1 MLYACRVTEA
11 TSRTTGAPG
20 GSAAPPPAG
29 VAAGAPTRG
38 VVVAVGVL
46 AALRLAHWLLAPPN
60 SDEAYYWAWGQHPAL
75 SYYDHP
81 PLLAWT
87 QGLVHALLGR
97 SELAL
102 RLPAALCT
110 VGLVLLG
117 ARVAARLAAPGRGRV
132 TFAAAALLGSPLLLM
147 FTSFAWHDALLLFL
161 CALAATLLVDFLAE
175 VAEGGR
181 GSTARLFLGAAVLGL
196 AALAKYNSIFVAVG
210 VAGAIA
216 LDPRLRKLFRDP
228 RLWLAAAITL
238 AVLSPIVIWNLDHGL
253 ASFRFHLGQRQG
265 VSEGLRLRPRA
276 PVDFLVPTVLLLGP
290 AFVIAAVRAFR
301 TGDPSR
307 VFAGGAWAGVYRRV
321 ALLVFASSTAA
332 FLALSLVSWTLYY
345 WNIVAYVLLV
355 PPVAVVLAARPRLL
369 RFHLGYGLVAAA
381 VLVAHAV
388 VIPLTAPFPWIQDDD
403 SKEPLGWPTISQ
415 AVAEELARGPGRF
428 PATTD
433 YRSAAH
439 LAWALG
445 TADVVVV
452 PGGRL
457 SQFDYWLDRSR
468 GGGTAVLVTD
478 HRGPMD
484 AGVARWFDRV
494 THLRT
499 LPVDRLGL
507 RIKTYDLWLAE
518 GFHLPPPA
526 GR

>member
-1 MLYACRVTEA
+1 
-11 TSRTTGAPG
+11 
-20 GSAAPPPAG
+20 
-29 VAAGAPTRG
+29 VAA
-38 VVVAVGVL
+38 V
-46 AALRLAHWLLAPPN
+46 AALVALRVVHWLLAPPN
-60 SDEAYYWAWGQHPAL
+60 SDEAYYWTWGLHPAL

-87 QGLVHALLGR
+87 QGLVHAVLGR
-97 SELAL
+97 SHFAL
-102 RLPAALCT
+102 RLPAALST
-110 VGLVLLG
+110 LGIVLLG
-117 ARVAARLAAPGRGRV
+117 ARIAARLAAPGRGRV
-132 TFAAAALLGSPLLLM
+132 TFVAAALLGSPLFLM

-161 CALAATLLVDFLAE
+161 CTLSASLLVDFLAE
-175 VAEGGR
+175 VAEGRR

-196 AALAKYNSIFVAVG
+196 AALAKYNSVFVAVG
-210 VAGAIA
+210 VAAAIA
-216 LDPRLRKLFRDP
+216 SDRRLRPLLRDP
-228 RLWLAAAITL
+228 RLWIAAGITL
-238 AVLSPIVIWNLDHGL
+238 LVLSPIVVWNLEHGL

-265 VSEGLRLRPRA
+265 ISEGLRLRPMA
-276 PVDFLVPTVLLLGP
+276 PVHFLVPTLLLLSP
-290 AFVIAAVRAFR
+290 PLVVAMVAAFR
-301 TGDPSR
+301 GAPS
-307 VFAGGAWAGVYRRV
+307 GGAWAGVYRRI
-321 ALLVFASSTAA
+321 ALAAFASSTAA

-355 PPVAVVLAARPRLL
+355 PPAAVVLAARPRLL
-369 RFHLGYGLVAAA
+369 RFHLAYGLVVAT

-388 VIPLTAPFPWIQDDD
+388 VVPLTAPFPSIQDDD
-403 SKEPLGWPTISQ
+403 SKEPLGWQEISA
-415 AVAEELARGPGRF
+415 AVAEELGRGPGRF

-452 PGGRL
+452 SDGRL
-457 SQFDYWLDRSR
+457 TQFDYWLDPSR

-484 AGVARWFDRV
+484 AGVAARFDRV

-507 RIKTYDLWLAE
+507 RIKSYDLWLAE
-518 GFHLPPPA
+518 GFHPRPVVT
-526 GR
+526 R